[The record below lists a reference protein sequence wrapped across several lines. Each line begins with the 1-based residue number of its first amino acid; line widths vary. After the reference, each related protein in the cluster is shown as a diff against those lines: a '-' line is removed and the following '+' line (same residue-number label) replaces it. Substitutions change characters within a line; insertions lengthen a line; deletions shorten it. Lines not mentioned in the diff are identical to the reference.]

1 MYRLLAIVFVLSG
14 LLLSS
19 ATAWAVPA
27 FARQTKVPC
36 GMCHAPPPSLTT
48 FGRRFKQNGYTFAT
62 ENPKG
67 PQASAFVL
75 STHTSIRDSSP
86 RPVPV
91 SASSGSSSRL
101 ETVSVSAGGALT
113 DTLGGFV
120 TLNYDGVSNR
130 AAFGNIELRQTKN
143 TYVKNHNVLFGLTLN
158 NNPGFQ
164 DPWNSSALRFWPYI
178 RSRYEPQVPMLA
190 VDGALAGRVLG
201 LSGSAFIDDSV
212 LLEVGAYRGLGDGL
226 QRSLGVDRTG
236 AAELNNTA
244 LYARVMREVPVRFGS
259 FSIGASLLSAELTT
273 PGRPVSD
280 DFRDIGI
287 DAMFQRNQGPHDY
300 TLLASYVSESI
311 DTRASFNA
319 GLAARREQ
327 DLDRF
332 QASANYLYRKEWGI
346 GLGYTQLSGSRDPL
360 YFGTVAGDPDY
371 GALRFD
377 ALWNVLARR
386 PLKSNPL
393 LSTRLGLQIV
403 HFNQY
408 AGATRNVDGAGRRA
422 ADNSTVTAYWVIVF

>member
-1 MYRLLAIVFVLSG
+1 MFRLLAVLIALTG
-14 LLLSS
+14 ALLSS

-27 FARQTKVPC
+27 FARQTSVPC
-36 GMCHAPPPSLTT
+36 GACHAPPPSLTT

-62 ENPKG
+62 ANPKG
-67 PQASAFVL
+67 SQLSAFVL
-75 STHTSIRDSSP
+75 STQTWIQDSSP

-91 SASSGSSSRL
+91 SPSSGSSSRL
-101 ETVSVSAGGALT
+101 EAVSVSAGGPIT
-113 DTLGGFV
+113 ESLGGFA
-120 TLNYDGVSNR
+120 TINYDGVTNR
-130 AAFGNIELRQTKN
+130 AAFGNLELRKVHN
-143 TYVKNHNVLFGLTLN
+143 TYVNNHNVLFGLTLN

-178 RSRYEPQVPMLA
+178 RSRFEPQVPMLA

-201 LSGSAFIDDSV
+201 LSGSAFIDDRL
-212 LLEVGAYRGLGDGL
+212 LLEIGAYRGLGDGL

-259 FSIGASLLSAELTT
+259 FSIGASLLDAELTT
-273 PGRPVSD
+273 PGRLVSD
-280 DFRDIGI
+280 EIRDIGI
-287 DAMFQRNQGPHDY
+287 DAMFQRNRGPHDY
-300 TLLASYVSESI
+300 TLLASYVNETI
-311 DTRASFNA
+311 DTSASLNA
-319 GLAARREQ
+319 GLATRREQ
-327 DLDRF
+327 NLDRF
-332 QASANYLYRKEWGI
+332 QASANYLYRKEWGV

-360 YFGTVAGDPDY
+360 YFGTAAGRPDY

-386 PLKSNPL
+386 PLKFNPL

-403 HFNQY
+403 HFDKY

-422 ADNSTVTAYWVIVF
+422 SDNNTITAYWVIVF